1 MVPCKIKN
9 RVPSLTMIETSEW
22 PSIST
27 NYTTYVCYFLEKSVK
42 MSDQKPSCSD
52 DPNDRLNLHDWVD
65 NSVELERTTHRNQ
78 NTTGNN
84 LQEQI
89 AVVFTRAT
97 MQGMPMDQDF
107 TDNPEMTN
115 AIGMSKM
122 LA

>member
-1 MVPCKIKN
+1 
-9 RVPSLTMIETSEW
+9 
-22 PSIST
+22 
-27 NYTTYVCYFLEKSVK
+27 

-65 NSVELERTTHRNQ
+65 NSVELERTTNRNQ
-78 NTTGNN
+78 NTGSTTGNN
-84 LQEQI
+84 FQEQI